1 MDIKALIPGAER
13 VIEML
18 GCWPS
23 FHGAEVVSF
32 SVSRALPGQAPSTT
46 ANLFVH
52 ARADHGEEIAAAAG
66 QSSHSALIELVM
78 RDIEHLAL
86 YDFNEQNVL
95 DLIDFSQS
103 GGTLIAVEIV
113 SDWGVGGAVR
123 CAHVE
128 VGQILSL
135 A

>member
-1 MDIKALIPGAER
+1 MDIKALIPGADR
-13 VIEML
+13 IIEML

-23 FHGAEVVSF
+23 FHGAEVISF
-32 SVSRALPGQAPSTT
+32 SVARALPGQEPSTT

-52 ARADHGEEIAAAAG
+52 VRANHSEEVSAASG
-66 QSSHSALIELVM
+66 DGTHSALIELVM

-95 DLIDFSQS
+95 DLIDVSQS
-103 GGTLIAVEIV
+103 GGALIAVELV

-128 VGQILSL
+128 IGQVLSL